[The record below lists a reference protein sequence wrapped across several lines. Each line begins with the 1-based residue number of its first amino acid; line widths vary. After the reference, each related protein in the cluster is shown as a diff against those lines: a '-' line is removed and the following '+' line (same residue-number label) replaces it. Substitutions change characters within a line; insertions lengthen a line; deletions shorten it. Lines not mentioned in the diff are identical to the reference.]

1 MSEQECTFVTWNI
14 FHDLPQF
21 RRLDRR
27 LELIA
32 EAIASARPHLVALQ
46 EVARAAGCGDIGN
59 RLCTLVNERYGAQA
73 YRIYYAP
80 ADGAGEGEY
89 AFDEG
94 VAILSR
100 LPATGTAPDVRKY
113 AAQVELTTTVA
124 GTRYRLPDDRV
135 AMRSRFRTDSGSDV
149 DFYVTHL
156 TDATEA
162 AGNGP
167 AVRAAQA
174 RELARWVGETSG
186 AVAAV
191 VVGDFN
197 DAPESEAIRSLV
209 EAGFVDASAA
219 MGGIP
224 GYTND
229 RGDLDIESPVASHN
243 QRIDYIFYRPARG
256 AASQIIDARL
266 FADRPHREAD
276 GGWLWPSDHIGI
288 SATLKL

>member
-1 MSEQECTFVTWNI
+1 MSERGCTFVTWNI
-14 FHDLPQF
+14 FHDLPRF

-32 EAIASARPHLVALQ
+32 EAIADARPHLVALQ

-59 RLCTLVNERYGAQA
+59 RLCALVNERCATA

-100 LPATGTAPDVRKY
+100 LPALGTAPDVRKY

-124 GTRYRLPDDRV
+124 GHRYRLPDDRV
-135 AMRSRFRTDSGSDV
+135 AMRLRFRTDGGSDV

-174 RELARWVGETSG
+174 RELARWVGESSG
-186 AVAAV
+186 AGAAV
-191 VVGDFN
+191 VAGDFN

-209 EAGFVDASAA
+209 EAGFVDTYAA
-219 MGGIP
+219 TGTLP

-243 QRIDYIFYRPARG
+243 QRIDYIFYRQPPG
-256 AASQIIDARL
+256 GDSQIIDARL
-266 FADRPHREAD
+266 FGQRPHREPG
-276 GGWLWPSDHIGI
+276 GGWLWPSDHIGV
-288 SATLKL
+288 STALKL

>member
-1 MSEQECTFVTWNI
+1 MSERECTFVSWNI
-14 FHDLPQF
+14 FHDLPRF

-32 EAIASARPHLVALQ
+32 DAIADARPHLVALQ
-46 EVARAAGCGDIGN
+46 EVARAGGCGDIGN
-59 RLCTLVNERYGAQA
+59 RLCELVNERCAAA
-73 YRIYYAP
+73 YQIYYAP
-80 ADGAGEGEY
+80 ADGAGAGEY

-100 LPATGTAPDVRKY
+100 LPALGTAPDVRKY

-124 GTRYRLPDDRV
+124 GHRYRLPDNRV
-135 AMRSRFRTDSGSDV
+135 AMRLRFRTDSGSNV

-167 AVRAAQA
+167 VVRAAQV
-174 RELARWVGETSG
+174 RELARWVGESSG

-191 VVGDFN
+191 VAGDFN
-197 DAPESEAIRSLV
+197 DEPGSEAVRSLV
-209 EAGFVDASAA
+209 EAGFVDTYTAI
-219 MGGIP
+219 GTLP

-229 RGDLDIESPVASHN
+229 RGDLDVESPAASHN
-243 QRIDYIFYRPARG
+243 QRIDYIFYRPAPG
-256 AASQIIDARL
+256 ADSQIIDAQL
-266 FADRPHREAD
+266 FGHRPHREPD
-276 GGWLWPSDHIGI
+276 RGWLWPSDHISI
-288 SATLKL
+288 STTLRL

>member
-1 MSEQECTFVTWNI
+1 MSERECTFVTWNI

-32 EAIASARPHLVALQ
+32 EVIAEARPHLVALQ

-59 RLCTLVNERYGAQA
+59 RLCALVNERCATA
-73 YRIYYAP
+73 YRIYYAV

-94 VAILSR
+94 VAIMSR
-100 LPATGTAPDVRKY
+100 LPALGAAPDVLKY

-124 GTRYRLPDDRV
+124 GNRYRLPDDRV
-135 AMRSRFRTDSGSDV
+135 AMRLRFRTDRGSDV

-174 RELARWVGETSG
+174 RELARWVGESSG
-186 AVAAV
+186 AGTAV
-191 VVGDFN
+191 VAGDFN
-197 DAPESEAIRSLV
+197 DAPESEAVRSLV
-209 EAGFVDASAA
+209 EAGFTDTYAA
-219 MGGIP
+219 MGTLP

-243 QRIDYIFYRPARG
+243 QRIDYIFYRPAPG
-256 AASQIIDARL
+256 GDSQIIDARL
-266 FADRPHREAD
+266 FGHRPHREPD
-276 GGWLWPSDHIGI
+276 RGWLWPSDHIGV
-288 SATLKL
+288 STTLSL

>member
-1 MSEQECTFVTWNI
+1 MNEPVCTFVTWNI

-32 EAIASARPHLVALQ
+32 EAIASAQPHIVALQ
-46 EVARAAGCGDIGN
+46 EIARAAGCGDIGN
-59 RLCTLVNERYGAQA
+59 RLCALVNERCATA

-100 LPATGTAPDVRKY
+100 LPALGTAPDVRKY

-124 GTRYRLPDDRV
+124 GNRYRLPDNRV
-135 AMRSRFRTDSGSDV
+135 AMRLRFRRDRGGEV

-156 TDATEA
+156 TDTTEA

-174 RELARWVGETSG
+174 RELARWVGESSG
-186 AVAAV
+186 AGAAV
-191 VVGDFN
+191 VAGDFN

-209 EAGFVDASAA
+209 EAGFVDTYAA
-219 MGGIP
+219 MGTLP

-243 QRIDYIFYRPARG
+243 QRIDYIFYRQPPG
-256 AASQIIDARL
+256 GDSQIIDARL
-266 FADRPHREAD
+266 FGHRPHREPD
-276 GGWLWPSDHIGI
+276 GGWLWPSDHIGV
-288 SATLKL
+288 STTLKL

>member
-1 MSEQECTFVTWNI
+1 MTERECTFVTWNI
-14 FHDLPQF
+14 FHDLPRF

-46 EVARAAGCGDIGN
+46 EVARAAGCADIGN
-59 RLCTLVNERYGAQA
+59 RLCALVNERCATA
-73 YRIYYAP
+73 YRIYYAA

-100 LPATGTAPDVRKY
+100 LPALGTAPDVRKY

-124 GTRYRLPDDRV
+124 GNRYRLPDDRV
-135 AMRSRFRTDSGSDV
+135 AMRLRFRTDSGSDV

-174 RELARWVGETSG
+174 RELARWVGESSG
-186 AVAAV
+186 AGAAV
-191 VVGDFN
+191 VAGDFN
-197 DAPESEAIRSLV
+197 DEPESEAIRSLV
-209 EAGFVDASAA
+209 EAGFVDTYAA
-219 MGGIP
+219 MGTLP

-243 QRIDYIFYRPARG
+243 QRIDYIFYRPAPG
-256 AASQIIDARL
+256 GDSQIIDARL
-266 FADRPHREAD
+266 FGHRPHREPG
-276 GGWLWPSDHIGI
+276 GGWLSPSDPIGV
-288 SATLKL
+288 STTLSL